1 MSCFARVLDPQGFIG
16 SGSREHNARCLGSAS
31 SVCEIASKVP
41 AQEEV
46 AEGSDARQLLLQL
59 ASSMPTSLTSPVSR
73 PPCPPHT
80 QVPEQWCG
88 VWAEHAVPVIDG
100 CHHRYPCLLL
110 PPHPAPGQSA
120 LLMSSFVGRCVIP
133 LLLVLGWVVCVAS
146 MLLSLL
152 LTLSCLLLNREMC
165 ILPCYWS

>member
-1 MSCFARVLDPQGFIG
+1 MSTFNVLVMSCFARVLDPQGFIG

-73 PPCPPHT
+73 PPPAPLI
-80 QVPEQWCG
+80 P
-88 VWAEHAVPVIDG
+88 
-100 CHHRYPCLLL
+100 RYPSNGVEY
-110 PPHPAPGQSA
+110 GQSMLCLSLTGA
-120 LLMSSFVGRCVIP
+120 TIDTLASSFR
-133 LLLVLGWVVCVAS
+133 
-146 MLLSLL
+146 
-152 LTLSCLLLNREMC
+152 LTRPQVRVRS
-165 ILPCYWS
+165 